1 MSRSISIAV
10 VVLVAGCQQT
20 TPYQRML
27 ETELARTD
35 TLRELFLN
43 YSLGMSRQ
51 AFYDSSWA
59 LNRRGLVMQG
69 PANQNV
75 QYKLGDQLP
84 YPASMLFYPDFADDQ
99 IARMRVRFLYDHW
112 APWNTRLTSDSL
124 LMDVKGL
131 MTAWYGAQF
140 VTRTVTDQ
148 LNQPSR
154 QFVSIQANREILIG
168 RHSDQEVF
176 VNITDLRNPPSLP
189 AP

>member
-59 LNRRGLVMQG
+59 LNRRGLVIQG

-131 MTAWYGAQF
+131 MTAWYGAEF

-168 RHSDQEVF
+168 LHSDQEVF
-176 VNITDLRNPPSLP
+176 VTITDLRNPPSVS